1 MGKYNN
7 NNNDN
12 NNEQEEQNFPE
23 INLSFYEEDSNNN
36 NNNNTDEE
44 EVEVEVDNKPRDY
57 SNDSFAKFSQEII
70 TSSQATPRL
79 SFPVRN
85 RRRPNNLSIEP
96 LSLNNDLE
104 EVEEEITDQTVSLIS
119 KSQLDLSL
127 SLSNISAISRVSLD
141 LAGILTRFA
150 LETCKISTKAGLG
163 IARAM
168 TTVMSN
174 RILQAATRDG
184 QLSVYFLPRI
194 IDATT
199 TLLHRTLSLTEQVT
213 LAGLDK
219 TSTTLQYALGTATE
233 SISIIYALFGT
244 TDAAKALA
252 EFVQLV
258 KREWNANDDD
268 HLEKLETFGAF
279 RVIKSLTAWAC
290 LQYITNEK
298 YENELCGWKRV
309 KLVDLW
315 DICNG
320 WVEISHDDTI
330 YEDLEWLMVDD
341 EEEEMVVITSN
352 KSSKIVVGELTP
364 RDEIPEFSFSMND
377 ERTKRLSNLFLETT
391 KRYSNPY
398 LDEYENQ
405 TEEEKL
411 FSVLHNLKRYSKFS
425 SSAYDFKTAIIGNFP
440 LLKRRYTGK
449 GTLHRFTFARSS
461 ELPLDSIVDT
471 SHQKNSTVNS
481 SMYQPTYFLIRDH
494 TTQSII
500 LALRGTM
507 SIHDLIV
514 DLTCEYEKFQLPE
527 DIQKGDNTIHY
538 VHKGMFQV
546 AKSLVKPGKVGVF
559 EALKREL
566 QQNDGYGLVLV
577 GHSLGAGVASLL
589 TLLLASPTTR
599 MTTRWSGL
607 PLGRRVHCYVFA
619 TPCVMSIDLS
629 KKAKT
634 LVTSVAYGNDVV
646 CRLSLGHVKDLR
658 GVVRYL
664 GSANASTTPK
674 TPSPSKV
681 EADQEVIPEE
691 NHELASK
698 VFRKFLD
705 YKSRT
710 FSENDE
716 KSMVIKREFEQ
727 FFWNVREE
735 IRSHMK
741 NVKLYPP
748 GKVYW
753 IIDSKRAPYCNAS
766 EEIVSDGPDEEIFF
780 EKNGL
785 YNMLEINN
793 VENIFDEIWFTP
805 QMMTDHLPHVYENVL
820 KKL

>member
-1 MGKYNN
+1 MSI
-7 NNNDN
+7 D
-12 NNEQEEQNFPE
+12 QLFPGVAS
-23 INLSFYEEDSNNN
+23 L
-36 NNNNTDEE
+36 
-44 EVEVEVDNKPRDY
+44 KY
-57 SNDSFAKFSQEII
+57 SNSTSTASSSWDGVLGVVDAFALPKYR
-70 TSSQATPRL
+70 TTPRK
-79 SFPVRN
+79 
-85 RRRPNNLSIEP
+85 
-96 LSLNNDLE
+96 SLNNDLE
-104 EVEEEITDQTVSLIS
+104 EVEIKKEEITDQTVSLIS

-168 TTVMSN
+168 TTVMSD

-184 QLSVYFLPRI
+184 QLRI

-213 LAGLDK
+213 LAGLEK

-252 EFVQLV
+252 EF
-258 KREWNANDDD
+258 
-268 HLEKLETFGAF
+268 KLETFGAF

-425 SSAYDFKTAIIGNFP
+425 SSAYDFKTAIIGNLP

-766 EEIVSDGPDEEIFF
+766 EEIVSDDSDEEIFF